1 MVAFSVVYLEN
12 CSSIR
17 IKHEQAGILILLHLY
32 SGVFIIYFTV
42 KLHSFFGK
50 AFFFYAKYCSDL
62 ESEYS
67 VPFTL
72 GLMQDIG

>member
-50 AFFFYAKYCSDL
+50 AFFF
-62 ESEYS
+62 
-67 VPFTL
+67 
-72 GLMQDIG
+72 MQNTVLI